1 MEIIAIAV
9 WGWDGI
15 NVAHTRYIDD
25 FSLADFRV
33 SYQFNS
39 PSPEKERP

>member
-9 WGWDGI
+9 WGWHGI
-15 NVAHTRYIDD
+15 NVAHTRIND

>member
-1 MEIIAIAV
+1 MKITAIAV
-9 WGWDGI
+9 WEKHGI
-15 NVAHTRYIDD
+15 NVAHTTIDD
-25 FSLADFRV
+25 FSLADSRV